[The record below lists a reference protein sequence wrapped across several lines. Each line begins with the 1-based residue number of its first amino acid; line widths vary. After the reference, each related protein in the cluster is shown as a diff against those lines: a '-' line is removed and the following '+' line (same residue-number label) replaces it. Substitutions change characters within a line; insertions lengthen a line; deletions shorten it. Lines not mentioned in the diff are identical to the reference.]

1 MNTSEKKK
9 NMKGQAFWAM
19 VQRDLVAQWR
29 DKWEFVFRVAM
40 LPFVLILT
48 YGYVLPHIG
57 MLPESFPTQMFAGM
71 IGMSILITGIHGTA
85 IPFTM
90 DFNNMHEIED
100 RLEAPVSVNLVAYAK
115 MLVGIIEAFIGGLI
129 VLPISLIFMG
139 SRIHLSLAVDKIP
152 LLILVLIL
160 IALASAALGLLAGT
174 IVKPNQIAA
183 MFPGFLMPV
192 VFTGA
197 IFFSW
202 KKLAAVPVFQ
212 KLVLI
217 NPLVYANEALR
228 YCLTPQIDSM
238 PIGWSLLGLGAA
250 IVLMGYFG
258 FHRFHQMAVGDR

>member
-1 MNTSEKKK
+1 MNTEKQKK
-9 NMKGQAFWAM
+9 ITRQAFWAM
-19 VQRDLVAQWR
+19 VQRDLIAQWR

-40 LPFVLILT
+40 LPFILILV

-57 MLPESFPTQMFAGM
+57 MMPEDFPTQMFAGM

-100 RLEAPVSVNLVAYAK
+100 RLQAPVSVNLVAFAK

-139 SRIHLSLAVDKIP
+139 SRIHLEMTAAHVP
-152 LLILVLIL
+152 LLILVLVL
-160 IALASAALGLLAGT
+160 IALASATLGLLVGT
-174 IVKPNQIAA
+174 IIKPMQIAA

-202 KKLAAVPVFQ
+202 KGLAATPIFQ
-212 KLVLI
+212 KIVLI

-228 YCLTPQIDSM
+228 YVLTPQIDSM
-238 PIGWSLLGLGAA
+238 PIWASILGLVVA
-250 IVLMGYFG
+250 IVLMGTIG
-258 FHRFHQMAVGDR
+258 FKRFHKMATGNR